1 MFRKLSENYDLVFQ
15 LPTLKLVINAI
26 ESNDKDGDTLYQDQK
41 VNYYLHQKKKIHTE
55 SRPGNDNYDM
65 VTCTLVEEKLK

>member
-1 MFRKLSENYDLVFQ
+1 MQLNQMTKMVIPYIKIKKLIIISI
-15 LPTLKLVINAI
+15 K
-26 ESNDKDGDTLYQDQK
+26 
-41 VNYYLHQKKKIHTE
+41 KKKIHTE

>member
-1 MFRKLSENYDLVFQ
+1 MQLNQLTKMVIPYIKIKKLIISIKKN
-15 LPTLKLVINAI
+15 
-26 ESNDKDGDTLYQDQK
+26 
-41 VNYYLHQKKKIHTE
+41 QKKHTE